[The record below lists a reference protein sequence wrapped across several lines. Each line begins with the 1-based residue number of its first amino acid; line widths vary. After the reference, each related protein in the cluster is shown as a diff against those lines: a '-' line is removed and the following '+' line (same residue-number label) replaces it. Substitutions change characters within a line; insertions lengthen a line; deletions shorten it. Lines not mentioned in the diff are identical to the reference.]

1 MARTPRTPRAT
12 PARAKLPRAAARI
25 AARRA
30 ARPAAASGRVLNC
43 EPSRNTDKDWTFDH
57 AQAAGLAAATRPP
70 ASADLRAEWW
80 PVSDQASSGACVG
93 FSLADGVLRWH
104 FTKNG
109 RLAEGARLSP
119 RFIWMA
125 SKETDEFSSYP
136 ETFIESSGTS
146 LKAALDI
153 ARKFGCVEEALLPF
167 DSKALYGGP
176 TQAFYL
182 KANQFKVNSYV
193 ALRTDLRQWRSWISQ
208 TGPLLARLEVDETFD
223 RLGPQGR
230 LSAYGSKRLGGHAVT
245 IVGYDE
251 GNFIIRNSWGSG
263 WGREGFAVASDAYVG
278 KAFTEAYGVIA

>member
-1 MARTPRTPRAT
+1 MARTPRTTRQSTRVASRRSGRA
-12 PARAKLPRAAARI
+12 
-25 AARRA
+25 
-30 ARPAAASGRVLNC
+30 PAASARVLNC
-43 EPSRNTDKDWTFDH
+43 EPSRNTEKDWTFAH
-57 AQAAGLAAATRPP
+57 AEAAGLAAATRPP
-70 ASADLRAEWW
+70 AAVDLRAEWW
-80 PVSDQASSGACVG
+80 PVSDQGSSGACVG

-104 FTKNG
+104 FTRNG
-109 RLAEGARLSP
+109 RLAEGAKLSP

-153 ARKFGCVEEALLPF
+153 ARKYGCVDEALLPF

-193 ALRTDLRQWRSWISQ
+193 ALRTDLREWRSWIAQ
-208 TGPLLARLEVDETFD
+208 TGPLLARLEVDENFD
-223 RLGPQGR
+223 RLGPKGQ
-230 LSAYGSKRLGGHAVT
+230 LSTYGGKRLGGHAVT
-245 IVGYDE
+245 IVGYTA
-251 GNFIIRNSWGSG
+251 GGFVIRNSWGSS
-263 WGREGFAVASDAYVG
+263 WGRQGFAVASDAYVG